1 MSHSTTYTTGNVE
14 RKDDSLSDVLL
25 IPHEHCN
32 YPPILMEV
40 QQIVTKAFL
49 QRVICYCLNVQ
60 YRCGSKPL
68 MVIFAVTGVQPKGFH
83 GTFQPT
89 SKPYIHSASCMFWA
103 TNYLLLA
110 PQTSVS
116 IVDEI
121 ESSLDLLL
129 SCSDDQKAVF
139 LYFLKFKFFPDSQAA
154 NMASMT
160 VCTDQPWAKR

>member
-14 RKDDSLSDVLL
+14 WKDDSLSDVLL

-32 YPPILMEV
+32 YPPILME
-40 QQIVTKAFL
+40 
-49 QRVICYCLNVQ
+49 

-68 MVIFAVTGVQPKGFH
+68 NVIFAVTGVQPKDFQ

-129 SCSDDQKAVF
+129 PCSDDQKAVF